1 MSTLALPLPTQKWLR
16 RNWLAVVMLV
26 TYLLL
31 SMLILEQGR
40 IIESQRAL
48 IRDLFSDSLQLNAM
62 KVEKHR
68 ADQQQTPPPPAQHAP
83 QPELQ
88 Q

>member
-26 TYLLL
+26 AYLLL
-31 SMLILEQGR
+31 SLLILEQGR
-40 IIESQRAL
+40 IIESQRTL
-48 IRDLFSDSLQLNAM
+48 IRELFSDSLQLNAM
-62 KVEKHR
+62 KVEKHQ
-68 ADQQQTPPPPAQHAP
+68 ADQQAPAPSPQHVS

-88 Q
+88 K